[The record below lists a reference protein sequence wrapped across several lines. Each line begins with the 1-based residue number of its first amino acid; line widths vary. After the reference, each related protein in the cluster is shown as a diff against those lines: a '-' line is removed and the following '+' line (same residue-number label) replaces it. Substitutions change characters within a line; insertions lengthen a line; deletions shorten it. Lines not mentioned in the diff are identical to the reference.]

1 MVDELSQLRE
11 PPAKV
16 IRSNSAVDESPSSVW
31 SSTGSL
37 LSFVA
42 NSTNSSVYSRP
53 VSLDDEDDDDDMAC
67 CDQESYKRHAWMLG
81 RKSVDNNNNN
91 NGNHIKKR
99 QQFRLSRHFSF
110 EDLDGHRNKQQQQQ
124 QGLSLFRKD
133 FTFWRSAS
141 RMDDSQVPHHPLD
154 QDPMYQQPQQPQQR
168 NSISIA

>member
-16 IRSNSAVDESPSSVW
+16 IRSNSAVDESSPSSVW

-67 CDQESYKRHAWMLG
+67 CDHESYKRHAWMLG
-81 RKSVDNNNNN
+81 RKSVDNNNS

-141 RMDDSQVPHHPLD
+141 SRMDDSQVPHHPLD
-154 QDPMYQQPQQPQQR
+154 QDPMYQQPQQR